1 MASRASLLLLLLSAS
16 SAATL
21 GVASGGVAR
30 DALFTELDRL
40 PVFVL
45 ANAGRQPLQYTR
57 DGVDLALFYEDP
69 RDAEAA
75 LVEAVDSYPTLGLR
89 LQPTG
94 LGGALRLALDGG
106 RAVLVPGGANLAAAK
121 ALPPIL
127 ASGAEAWG
135 AVGTLPL
142 FGCRALRKPLDDEP
156 GALDAREAL
165 AAAAG
170 TDDPASRGLLLEAC
184 ALSSLAEQLVAGR
197 VDGPFLF
204 VPSRRAARFCAELQS
219 GGSTAAVPP
228 TGSRTAPQIPLSPS
242 GPHNPATYTHRW
254 GWYKSCRFAL
264 LA

>member
-1 MASRASLLLLLLSAS
+1 MLEILRSTPALEAKKNKERVNETREGGGQTSPPCRILQGRGGEEGLKEKKRKRARDGRKRVTLCWNFSSVLCEFLLLALGLRVAASRREARSERSLRCHATSPKFVMASRASLLLLLLSAS

-106 RAVLVPGGANLAAAK
+106 RAVLLPGDGYRIVAQPRLSVR
-121 ALPPIL
+121 ALCV
-127 ASGAEAWG
+127 SGA
-135 AVGTLPL
+135 
-142 FGCRALRKPLDDEP
+142 R
-156 GALDAREAL
+156 
-165 AAAAG
+165 
-170 TDDPASRGLLLEAC
+170 
-184 ALSSLAEQLVAGR
+184 AGR
-197 VDGPFLF
+197 GQP
-204 VPSRRAARFCAELQS
+204 RCGQGAASDPR
-219 GGSTAAVPP
+219 
-228 TGSRTAPQIPLSPS
+228 
-242 GPHNPATYTHRW
+242 
-254 GWYKSCRFAL
+254 
-264 LA
+264 

>member
-1 MASRASLLLLLLSAS
+1 MGGKGSRSVGIFLQCCVSFFFLALGLRVAASRREARSERSLRCHATSPKFVMASRASLLLLLLSAS

-106 RAVLVPGGANLAAAK
+106 RAVLLPGDGYRIVAQPRLSVR
-121 ALPPIL
+121 ALCV
-127 ASGAEAWG
+127 SGA
-135 AVGTLPL
+135 
-142 FGCRALRKPLDDEP
+142 R
-156 GALDAREAL
+156 
-165 AAAAG
+165 
-170 TDDPASRGLLLEAC
+170 
-184 ALSSLAEQLVAGR
+184 AGR
-197 VDGPFLF
+197 GQP
-204 VPSRRAARFCAELQS
+204 RCGQGAASDPR
-219 GGSTAAVPP
+219 
-228 TGSRTAPQIPLSPS
+228 
-242 GPHNPATYTHRW
+242 
-254 GWYKSCRFAL
+254 
-264 LA
+264 

>member
-1 MASRASLLLLLLSAS
+1 M
-16 SAATL
+16 
-21 GVASGGVAR
+21 
-30 DALFTELDRL
+30 
-40 PVFVL
+40 
-45 ANAGRQPLQYTR
+45 
-57 DGVDLALFYEDP
+57 
-69 RDAEAA
+69 
-75 LVEAVDSYPTLGLR
+75 
-89 LQPTG
+89 
-94 LGGALRLALDGG
+94 
-106 RAVLVPGGANLAAAK
+106 PGGANLAAAK

-156 GALDAREAL
+156 GALVTPLFLSHEARAPSTPSPSPLPSPCSAGPPLPAWPPQDAREAL

-197 VDGPFLF
+197 VDGPFQF

-228 TGSRTAPQIPLSPS
+228 TGSLVAEGARP
-242 GPHNPATYTHRW
+242 
-254 GWYKSCRFAL
+254 
-264 LA
+264 

>member
-142 FGCRALRKPLDDEP
+142 FGCRALRKPLDDGP
-156 GALDAREAL
+156 GALVTPLFLSHEDAREAL

-170 TDDPASRGLLLEAC
+170 TDDPASRGLVLEAC

-228 TGSRTAPQIPLSPS
+228 TGSRAGGAARRSLTSLYGSGGGGAGLFPS
-242 GPHNPATYTHRW
+242 
-254 GWYKSCRFAL
+254 
-264 LA
+264 

>member
-106 RAVLVPGGANLAAAK
+106 RAVLLPGDGYRIVAQPRLSAAQ
-121 ALPPIL
+121 
-127 ASGAEAWG
+127 
-135 AVGTLPL
+135 
-142 FGCRALRKPLDDEP
+142 R
-156 GALDAREAL
+156 
-165 AAAAG
+165 
-170 TDDPASRGLLLEAC
+170 
-184 ALSSLAEQLVAGR
+184 SLA
-197 VDGPFLF
+197 
-204 VPSRRAARFCAELQS
+204 
-219 GGSTAAVPP
+219 
-228 TGSRTAPQIPLSPS
+228 
-242 GPHNPATYTHRW
+242 
-254 GWYKSCRFAL
+254 
-264 LA
+264 